1 MLEGGGDIFKM
12 RLHMTCACTSIPQSC
27 SGSSTVGN
35 EALMELLQLA
45 MNMGLW
51 LQLIVNIAAHYI
63 GTIESPIK
71 YMKSLQTLTTLLSGG
86 SCQSI
91 ATQCSNYNKII
102 KVTFLQILQTVGDFT
117 FHEFPDIYFKFK
129 TKW

>member
-1 MLEGGGDIFKM
+1 M
-12 RLHMTCACTSIPQSC
+12 RVHESC
-27 SGSSTVGN
+27 SGSSTVSY
-35 EALMELLQLA
+35 EALVELLQLA

-71 YMKSLQTLTTLLSGG
+71 NMKSLQTLTTLLSGG
-86 SCQSI
+86 SCQST

-102 KVTFLQILQTVGDFT
+102 KVTFLKILHPQV
-117 FHEFPDIYFKFK
+117 
-129 TKW
+129 